1 MRISIEMATKHVVKL
16 TIVDFVDRLGVF
28 ECIRPSVSDIIR
40 DNQG

>member
-16 TIVDFVDRLGVF
+16 TMVDFVDRLGVF

-40 DNQG
+40 GNQG

>member
-40 DNQG
+40 GKQG